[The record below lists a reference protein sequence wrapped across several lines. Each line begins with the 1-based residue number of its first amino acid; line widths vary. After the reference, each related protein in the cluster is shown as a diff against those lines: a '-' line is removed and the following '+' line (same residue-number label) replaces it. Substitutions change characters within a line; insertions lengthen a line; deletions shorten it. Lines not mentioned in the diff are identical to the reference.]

1 MKNSRQFGKPEAHN
15 FTEFFKPS
23 ECLNDAM

>member
-1 MKNSRQFGKPEAHN
+1 MKNSRQLGKPEAHN